1 MIYKRIQKG
10 RFLKRP
16 NRFIAKIEINGKEE
30 TVHVKNTGRCAEL
43 LVPGAEVYVQK
54 SESAGRKTGWDLISV
69 RKADR
74 LINMDSQVT
83 NKVVQE
89 WIEAGRWF
97 KDVKIVRPEVTYKN
111 SRFDLY
117 VEYEEKKAFIEVKG
131 VTLEEEG
138 VVKFPD
144 APSERAVKHLKELE
158 EAVQEGYEAYVFFVV
173 QMKGVRYFTPNRR
186 THKEFADILAEAAE
200 TGVQVIAKDC
210 FVTEDSIAIADEVPV
225 VLTNPQLY
233 EAPELLVEW
242 YRERKRDLP
251 WRHHV
256 NAYRVWVSEI
266 MLQQTRVEAVK
277 PYFDRF
283 LKELPD
289 VAALSDCP
297 EEKLLKLWEGLGY
310 YNRVRNM
317 QIAAQ
322 TVMEN
327 YHGELPADYEALT
340 KLKGIGHYTAGAIA
354 SIAFGI
360 PVPAVD
366 GNVLRVISRVTEDDA
381 DIMKASVRTA
391 MEKDLLEIM
400 PENRAGAFN
409 QALMELGATVCL
421 PNGAPLCEACPWK
434 EVCRA
439 QKSGRWRE
447 LPVKSKAKA
456 RRIEDRTVLVIKA
469 EDKVLLHKR
478 ANKGLLAG
486 LYEFPNVEG
495 HLKEEEVITY
505 LKKMGLSPIRLK
517 KLEDSR
523 HIFSHIEWHMTGYAV
538 QIDETEQEYQNM
550 LFVDV
555 KETEEQYPI
564 PAAFSRYTGYMNI
577 RLGNDRYKEE

>member
-1 MIYKRIQKG
+1 MREPFDLTI
-10 RFLKRP
+10 L
-16 NRFIAKIEINGKEE
+16 IEP
-30 TVHVKNTGRCAEL
+30 L
-43 LVPGAEVYVQK
+43 L
-54 SESAGRKTGWDLISV
+54 
-69 RKADR
+69 
-74 LINMDSQVT
+74 N
-83 NKVVQE
+83 
-89 WIEAGRWF
+89 WF
-97 KDVKIVRPEVTYKN
+97 KDHARV
-111 SRFDLY
+111 
-117 VEYEEKKAFIEVKG
+117 
-131 VTLEEEG
+131 
-138 VVKFPD
+138 
-144 APSERAVKHLKELE
+144 
-158 EAVQEGYEAYVFFVV
+158 
-173 QMKGVRYFTPNRR
+173 
-186 THKEFADILAEAAE
+186 
-200 TGVQVIAKDC
+200 
-210 FVTEDSIAIADEVPV
+210 
-225 VLTNPQLY
+225 
-233 EAPELLVEW
+233 
-242 YRERKRDLP
+242 LP
-251 WRHHV
+251 WR
-256 NAYRVWVSEI
+256 NEPTPYRVWVSEI

-391 MEKDLLEIM
+391 MEQDLLEVM
-400 PENRAGAFN
+400 PEKRAGAFN

-434 EVCRA
+434 ELCRA
-439 QKSGRWRE
+439 RKSGRWRE
-447 LPVKSKAKA
+447 LPEKSKAKA
-456 RRIEDRTVLVIKA
+456 RRIEEKTVLVIKA

-486 LYEFPNVEG
+486 LYEFPNVDG
-495 HLKEEEVITY
+495 HLKEEEVIIY